1 MSLKA
6 FHLVFIVAA
15 ILLALGFG
23 VWSLL
28 DYFSPHGRHVGSG
41 RWESARCVAALAWL
55 CYERFFLKK
64 FKNVS
69 YL

>member
-15 ILLALGFG
+15 ILLTLGFA
-23 VWSLL
+23 VWSLMN
-28 DYFSPHGRHVGSG
+28 YFAPGGRMSDLVVGLS
-41 RWESARCVAALAWL
+41 SIAAALAL
-55 CYERFFLKK
+55 VVYERFFLKK

>member
-15 ILLALGFG
+15 ILLAVGVG
-23 VWSLL
+23 VWGLL
-28 DYFSPHGRHVGSG
+28 NYFSPQGGKLDLAAGAGSLLVAVGLVG
-41 RWESARCVAALAWL
+41 
-55 CYERFFLKK
+55 YEIYFLKK
-64 FKNVS
+64 LKNVS

>member
-15 ILLALGFG
+15 ILLAVGFG

-28 DYFSPHGRHVGSG
+28 NYFSPHGNLWDLAAGIGSVF
-41 RWESARCVAALAWL
+41 VAIGLVF
-55 CYERFFLKK
+55 YERYFLKK
-64 FKNVS
+64 LKNVS

>member
-6 FHLVFIVAA
+6 FHLVFIVAS
-15 ILLALGFG
+15 ILLAVGFG

-28 DYFSPHGRHVGSG
+28 NYFSPVGSAWDLAMG
-41 RWESARCVAALAWL
+41 VGSVLVAIGLVV
-55 CYERFFLKK
+55 YEKFFLKK

>member
-6 FHLVFIVAA
+6 FHLVFIVAS
-15 ILLALGFG
+15 LLLTVGLG

-28 DYFSPHGRHVGSG
+28 NYLSRGATVDLVMAIIF
-41 RWESARCVAALAWL
+41 ALAAVAL
-55 CYERFFLKK
+55 VVYERFFLKK
-64 FKNVS
+64 LKNVS